1 MSPRQQS
8 PFSFE
13 YVLLGIIYQ
22 HPIHGYEL
30 FKEVSQLEGIALIW
44 KVKQSQLYALLDKLE
59 IEGYIQ
65 STLISNEARP
75 TRKQYCLTE
84 AGLASFLAWA
94 QTPVKHGRDIRQDF
108 LARLYFAQ
116 RLGKDAVTLLLEQQ
130 KEVCQTWRDG
140 VNLRLKS
147 LVDSHSFDRLIYE
160 YRLKQMDA
168 TLSWLDDCW
177 EILEKT
183 WQISQFQGPD

>member
-1 MSPRQQS
+1 MSPRKQS

-30 FKEVSQLEGIALIW
+30 FKDVSQQEGIALVW

-65 STLISNEARP
+65 STLIPNEARP
-75 TRKQYCLTE
+75 TRKQYCLTDL
-84 AGLASFLAWA
+84 GHTSFLSWV
-94 QTPVKHGRDIRQDF
+94 QSPVKHVRDVRQDF
-108 LARLYFAQ
+108 MARLYFARQ
-116 RLGKDAVTLLLEQQ
+116 LGKDAAALLLKRQ
-130 KEVCQTWRDG
+130 KEVCQTWRDEIE
-140 VNLRLKS
+140 VRLRS
-147 LVDSHSFDRLIYE
+147 MGDYESFDRLVYG

-168 TLSWLDDCW
+168 TLYWLDECS
-177 EILEKT
+177 EMMVKA
-183 WQISQFQGPD
+183 WQISQLQDHK

>member
-59 IEGYIQ
+59 TEGYIK
-65 STLISNEARP
+65 STLIPNETHP

-84 AGLASFLAWA
+84 AGRGIFLSWV
-94 QTPVKHGRDIRQDF
+94 QTPVKHGRDVRQDF
-108 LARLYFAQ
+108 MARFYFAH
-116 RLGKDAVTLLLEQQ
+116 RLGKDAVALLLEQQ
-130 KEVCQTWRDG
+130 RAASQAWKHRVE
-140 VNLRLKS
+140 LRLKS
-147 LVDSHSFDRLIYE
+147 MGDGQSFDRLVYE
-160 YRLKQMDA
+160 YRLKQIDA
-168 TLSWLDDCW
+168 TLSWLNECW
-177 EILEKT
+177 GLMEKT
-183 WQISQFQGPD
+183 WRISQLQDHD